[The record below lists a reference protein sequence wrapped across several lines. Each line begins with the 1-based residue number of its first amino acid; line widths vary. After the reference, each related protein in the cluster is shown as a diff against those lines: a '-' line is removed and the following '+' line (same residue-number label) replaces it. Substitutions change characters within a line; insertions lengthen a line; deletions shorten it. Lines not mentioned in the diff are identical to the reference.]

1 MLFLRVAR
9 YFLFFFLHAHREQ
22 PLIISTRIFL
32 DAPFVSVW
40 LSLVRLS
47 FWSPTP
53 TALLIV
59 IKAKE
64 RSGFGS
70 SEDNAKFENPWR
82 RDGPLPDLPH
92 SRDPSRR
99 RFDGP
104 SNNDRQTPSASDT
117 LDQWRSNKPLK
128 ASEPDAP
135 PFRRKGSGFVT
146 PESQAG
152 AADKEDVWTI
162 GSRFKPFANGAAE
175 ETSGRSVTHRAKS
188 DMGPPKESP
197 SDEGDWRSSARIQ
210 KSNTRGS
217 VSRKINRISSMGVL
231 S

>member
-1 MLFLRVAR
+1 MA
-9 YFLFFFLHAHREQ
+9 
-22 PLIISTRIFL
+22 PLIAIE
-32 DAPFVSVW
+32 
-40 LSLVRLS
+40 
-47 FWSPTP
+47 
-53 TALLIV
+53 
-59 IKAKE
+59 AKE
-64 RSGFGS
+64 RSGFGA

-104 SNNDRQTPSASDT
+104 SNSDRQTPSASDT
-117 LDQWRSNKPLK
+117 LDQWRSNKSLK

-135 PFRRKGSGFVT
+135 PFRRKASGFVA

-162 GSRFKPFANGAAE
+162 GSRFKPSDGAAE
-175 ETSGRSVTHRAKS
+175 ETSGRSVTHRTRS
-188 DMGPPKESP
+188 DMGPPKELP

-210 KSNTRGS
+210 KPNTRGS
-217 VSRKINRISSMGVL
+217 VSRKVDWIGSMP
-231 S
+231 